1 MGIKPLIEICKDG
14 TVGMSGKAHGQKR
27 ALKSLVEKL
36 KSAEVDPD
44 YPVYFLQTDVEEP
57 SRNVME
63 QVGMQD
69 ARIFRI
75 CCAVGSHIGPNA
87 AGLVYVVKK

>member
-1 MGIKPLIEICKDG
+1 
-14 TVGMSGKAHGQKR
+14 
-27 ALKSLVEKL
+27 
-36 KSAEVDPD
+36 
-44 YPVYFLQTDVEEP
+44 
-57 SRNVME
+57 ME